1 LLLSRAITDRI
12 DLRRICDCLTAAP
25 ARIFHIDDRKG
36 HIRPGYDGD
45 LTIVDLNLER
55 EVVAAELGSYS
66 DYSLYDGWKF
76 RGWPV
81 ATIVRGETVMQDSRI
96 VGRGSWGGTSSTLA
110 GRAPHPDPPQG
121 RERLLDCTVR

>member
-1 LLLSRAITDRI
+1 VLLSEGYHKGRI
-12 DLRRICDCLTAAP
+12 GLQRICDCLTAAP

-55 EVVAAELGSYS
+55 EVIAAELGSYS

-81 ATIVRGETVMQDSRI
+81 ATIVRGETVMQDGRI
-96 VGRGSWGGTSSTLA
+96 VGRGGWGRYLHRRLPGGEV
-110 GRAPHPDPPQG
+110 GR
-121 RERLLDCTVR
+121 